1 MIDLRAIKYFN
12 TTLILS
18 ILFRLATFTFAQQG
32 DGGNPKV
39 LKGHLSIKSS
49 DLVTFM
55 EPNIERLREE
65 DNLNEQQKIGPWR
78 FGFNHITNL
87 NADSSGKWIIL
98 PNGDQIWFLGIKC
111 KNALSVN
118 LSFAETFLPIGNEL
132 YVYNPKKDF
141 ILGKFTQNHIY
152 EGQLGTELI
161 PGDEVIVE
169 YYVPKG
175 NSKGSVKIA
184 TVTHG
189 YRTPVE
195 FLQKSFGNSGFC
207 NRNVNCPEG
216 VSWANERNGVVML
229 VSGSNGFCT
238 GALINNVLN
247 DGKPYVLTADHCY
260 SNPANWVFRFNW
272 QSDDCDNPPTPPTF
286 QSLSGS
292 VLRARGTASDFCLVE
307 ITGGLVDGSIP
318 TSFSPYFCGWDN
330 SGATPQ
336 SAVGIHHPTG
346 DIKKIS
352 IENNQLISTS
362 FGTDPANSHWGV
374 TSWESG
380 VTEGGSSGSPLFDQN
395 HHIIG
400 QLHGGASACGT
411 PIMND
416 EYGKFSFSWNPSGSS
431 SSGQLK
437 YWLDPKNSG
446 AQFIDGFDPSG
457 STPVQIDAGITNPK
471 GVNGRLC
478 STVVKPSVT
487 ITNSGSE
494 TLTYAEIQY
503 SFDGGATQ
511 TYIWTGTLPQW
522 QSSIVS
528 LPVTNLDEGNHT
540 FVASIK
546 NPNES
551 GDQNNNNDKTS
562 TNFSVIVNGA
572 KARLDVQMDCYGSE
586 ISWELLDVNN
596 KAIYFSPGYPDNS
609 PGLVQEQWC
618 LNSGCYSFFIKDSY
632 GDGLSG
638 DPSCSPEG
646 SLRISQG
653 SDSLTGIPQ
662 EDANFGSQKPL
673 SFCINQGSIDEQE
686 TFSFSLFP
694 NPADEKITITFNKLQ
709 SIQLEIISVLGQVLV
724 VEKVNSVDVVLDTS
738 TFSSGT
744 YFVRVKS
751 NDRFYLQKLVI
762 N

>member
-1 MIDLRAIKYFN
+1 MKIK
-12 TTLILS
+12 LS
-18 ILFRLATFTFAQQG
+18 VILFLYTIVSFAQQG
-32 DGGNPKV
+32 DGGKPKGFKT
-39 LKGHLSIKSS
+39 LFSMKSA
-49 DLVTFM
+49 DVVTFL
-55 EPNIERLREE
+55 EPNIQRLRAE
-65 DNLNEQQKIGPWR
+65 DDLNEQLKIGPWR
-78 FGFNHITNL
+78 FGYNHYTNL
-87 NADSSGKWIIL
+87 NTDSSGSWITL

-111 KNALSVN
+111 INALSVN
-118 LSFAETFLPIGNEL
+118 LSFVETSLPNGNEL

-141 ILGKFTQNHIY
+141 ILGKFTQNHLY

-161 PGDEVIVE
+161 PGGEVIVE

-175 NSKGSVKIA
+175 NSKGAVKIS

-195 FLQKSFGNSGFC
+195 FLQKAFGGSGYC

-216 VSWANERNGVVML
+216 ASWANERNGVVML

-238 GALINNVLN
+238 GALVNNVLN

-272 QSDDCDNPPTPPTF
+272 QSDDCNNPTTSPTF

-292 VLRARGTASDFCLVE
+292 ILRARGTASDFCLVE
-307 ITGGLVDGSIP
+307 ITSGLVDGSIP
-318 TSFSPYFCGWDN
+318 SSYSPYFCGWDN
-330 SGATPQ
+330 SGAIPQ
-336 SAVGIHHPTG
+336 SAVGIHHPSG

-352 IENNQLISTS
+352 IENNALISTS
-362 FGTDPANSHWGV
+362 FGSGPANSHWGV
-374 TSWESG
+374 TGWESG
-380 VTEGGSSGSPLFDQN
+380 VTEGGSSGSPLFNQN
-395 HHIIG
+395 HHIVG

-411 PIMND
+411 PIMTD

-457 STPVQIDAGITNPK
+457 SIPVQIDAGITNPK

-478 STVVKPSVT
+478 STIVKPSVT
-487 ITNSGSE
+487 ITNSGAK
-494 TLTYAEIQY
+494 TLTSAEIQY
-503 SFDGGATQ
+503 TFDGGLTQ
-511 TYIWTGTLPQW
+511 TYIWSGTIPQW

-528 LPVTNLDEGNHT
+528 LPQTNLDEGNHT
-540 FVASIK
+540 FIATIK
-546 NPNES
+546 NPNSSVDE
-551 GDQNNNNDKTS
+551 NTNNDKTS
-562 TNFSVIVNGA
+562 TNFFVVVNGA
-572 KARLDVQMDCYGSE
+572 KARLDMEMDCYGSE
-586 ISWELLDVNN
+586 ISWELLDDNN

-646 SLRISQG
+646 SLQISQG

-662 EDANFGSQKPL
+662 KDANFGLQKTL
-673 SFCINQGSIDEQE
+673 SFCIDQGSIVEKE
-686 TFSFSLFP
+686 TLSFTLHP
-694 NPADEKITITFNKLQ
+694 NPADEMVIITFTKTLPVQ
-709 SIQLEIISVLGQVLV
+709 IELITVLGQILM
-724 VEKVNSVDVVLDTS
+724 VEKVNTQEVFLDT
-738 TFSSGT
+738 TKLSSGT

-751 NDRFYLQKLVI
+751 DDKINLKKLVI